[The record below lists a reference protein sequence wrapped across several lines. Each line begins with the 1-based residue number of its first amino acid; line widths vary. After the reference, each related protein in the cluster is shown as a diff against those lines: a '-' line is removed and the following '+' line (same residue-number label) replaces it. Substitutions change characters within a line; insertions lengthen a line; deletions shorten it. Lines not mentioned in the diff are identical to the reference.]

1 MFLRNSIAKNSFPF
15 QFYPLKVA
23 EGKPFSKN
31 TGIKILGRVPR
42 KEISFW
48 LYGRLNF
55 DDDVCR
61 LQPSTMN

>member
-31 TGIKILGRVPR
+31 TGIKILGRDSKKGDLFLAIWPA
-42 KEISFW
+42 EF
-48 LYGRLNF
+48 
-55 DDDVCR
+55 
-61 LQPSTMN
+61 